1 MTRIVP
7 NSYQKPN
14 LYTDKLMRFLTG
26 DEWKTLDYAMRR
38 TFGFNKDV
46 DRISITQFMNGN
58 GRVDENGDLLEYGTG
73 LSRED
78 QVNALNELKRFGI
91 LVELAPNNAQKHG
104 RLWKLQLNEDELR
117 FDLLQERAASRLERG
132 RKRTA
137 KARHAALEAHDGA
150 QNSQAA
156 DIGLTDRPVEPVCPT
171 DRYRSVLL
179 TDTGLTNR
187 PVLVCPTDPQKHS
200 RKTERKTGETQLP
213 EEAAEAPLAEAWRA
227 LVALCNG
234 EEATAS
240 AVWQLQEKFAAV
252 TQLKRPNPATP
263 EGRTKLEREWWP
275 HLLQVLAEADN
286 NVEAAEAAVQ
296 EAVRV
301 MVQRDRP
308 LNVVAP
314 RSIVNVAAGVL
325 AGRRRGDSGRSVA
338 LQQRPK
344 GMGGIDAY
352 ADRRGLKHGN

>member
-1 MTRIVP
+1 MTRILP

-46 DRISITQFMNGN
+46 DRISISQFMNGN
-58 GRVDENGDLLEYGTG
+58 GKLDELGQPLEFGTG
-73 LSRED
+73 LSRPT
-78 QVNALNELKRFGI
+78 QIRAINELVRFGI

-104 RLWKLQLNEDELR
+104 RLWKLQLDETQLR
-117 FDLLQERAASRLERG
+117 FDLLQQRAAD
-132 RKRTA
+132 RKAVGQARTTKARTA
-137 KARHAALEAHDGA
+137 GHALK
-150 QNSQAA
+150 SQSPGPQATGQSNLPVA
-156 DIGLTDRPVEPVCPT
+156 PVSGTNRYWYVGLTG
-171 DRYRSVLL
+171 
-179 TDTGLTNR
+179 TGQSDL
-187 PVLVCPTDPQKHS
+187 PILVSRTDPQKHS
-200 RKTERKTGETQLP
+200 GNPEGNTGETQSP
-213 EEAAEAPLAEAWRA
+213 GGVADPPLAEAWRA
-227 LVALCNG
+227 LIKLCEG
-234 EEATAS
+234 EETTAA
-240 AVWQLQEKFAAV
+240 AVWRLQEKFAVV

-263 EGRTKLEREWWP
+263 EGRAKLEREWWP

-325 AGRRRGDSGRSVA
+325 AGRRRGDSSRGAA